1 MSAPASVKSLSD
13 RAGFLILANIIKF
26 AIGIVMPMLLVRM
39 LTPSDYGTYQQITLI
54 GTSATALLI
63 LGLPTSVFYFYRHIP
78 REQVPALVVQ
88 TSLMLLVSGLIA
100 TVAIYFAA
108 TPLANTMN
116 NPPMAQLLAIGAVSV
131 GLVIASEHSISFLI
145 AQDRYQLAV
154 AFEVGEAVLRVML
167 LLTPLWLGYGLYGL
181 VVAGIV
187 YALLRFLVREIFL
200 FTRSG
205 LQFANWRKSS
215 FIGEQLTYSTPV
227 AMIALVGMLG
237 NTFNRGIV
245 AATVTPAMYAVFAV
259 GNVVFPFAT
268 IFQSSVANVLRA
280 ELPPLA
286 RDAKLDE
293 MVRIVRESVR
303 KLSIIM
309 LPPFVFLLAHSY
321 LFITT
326 LFTHSYADSV
336 GIFRIAVWELP
347 LDTLILSAIPQVFG
361 KTRINMYINF
371 AATAV
376 LLVASFTLI
385 KAFGFY
391 GAVIAGVGTQY
402 VSSSLFFIVVLRLM
416 QTTLPR
422 LLPLV
427 GMLKVVVA
435 SIVAALVSKL
445 GAGITAWGL
454 VNLVIAGLIFVAVF
468 CVIAALLGVFTN
480 DDRRLLRRW
489 IAKFLPIGQH
499 A

>member
-1 MSAPASVKSLSD
+1 MKLAAPVKSLSD
-13 RAGFLILANIIKF
+13 RAGFLILANMIKF
-26 AIGIVMPMLLVRM
+26 AIGIVLPMILVRM
-39 LTPSDYGTYQQITLI
+39 LQPTDYGTYQQITLI
-54 GTSATALLI
+54 GTAATSLLI

-78 REQVPALVVQ
+78 REKVPALVAQ
-88 TSLMLLVSGLIA
+88 TSLLLLISGVIGSA
-100 TVAIYFAA
+100 AIYFAA
-108 TPLANTMN
+108 APLAHLMN
-116 NPPMAQLLAIGAVSV
+116 NPQMAGLLALGAVSV
-131 GLVIASEHSISFLI
+131 GLVIASEQSISFLI

-154 AFEVGEAVLRVML
+154 AFEVGEAVLRVIL
-167 LLTPLWLGYGLYGL
+167 LLTPLWLGYGLPGL
-181 VVAGIV
+181 VVAGV
-187 YALLRFLVREIFL
+187 CYALLRFLVRSVFL

-205 LQFANWRKSS
+205 LNYANWTKSS
-215 FIGEQLTYSTPV
+215 FIGEQLAYSMPV

-286 RDAKLDE
+286 RDGRLEE

-326 LFTHSYADSV
+326 LFTHTYAESV

-361 KTRINMYINF
+361 KTRMNMYINF

-376 LLVASFTLI
+376 LLVSSFTLI

-402 VSSSLFFIVVLRLM
+402 FSSSLFLFVVLRLT
-416 QTTLPR
+416 QSTLPR

-427 GMLKVVVA
+427 GMLKVVGA
-435 SIVAALVSKL
+435 AIVAALVSKL
-445 GAGITAWGL
+445 GADLAPWGI
-454 VNLVIAGLIFVAVF
+454 VNLAIAGLIFVAVF
-468 CVIAALLGVFTN
+468 VVVAALLGVFTS

-489 IAKFLPIGQH
+489 LAKFLPIREQ

>member
-1 MSAPASVKSLSD
+1 MSAATSVKSLSD

-39 LTPSDYGTYQQITLI
+39 LTPSDYGTYQQITLV
-54 GTSATALLI
+54 GTSTVALLI

-78 REQVPALVVQ
+78 RERVPALVAQ
-88 TSLMLLVSGLIA
+88 TSILLLLTGLVGA
-100 TVAIYFAA
+100 LVIYFAA
-108 TPLANTMN
+108 EPLANTMN
-116 NPPMAQLLAIGAVSV
+116 NPMMARLLAIGAVSV

-154 AFEVGEAVLRVML
+154 AFEVGEAVVRVML
-167 LLTPLWLGYGLYGL
+167 LLVPLWLGYGLYGL
-181 VVAGIV
+181 VVAGIF
-187 YALLRFLVREIFL
+187 YSLLRFLVREIFL

-205 LQFANWRKSS
+205 LQYAHWTKSS
-215 FIGEQLTYSTPV
+215 FVGEQLTYSMPV
-227 AMIALVGMLG
+227 AMISLVGMLG

-286 RDAKLDE
+286 RDGKLVE
-293 MVRIVRESVR
+293 LVRIVRESVR

-326 LFTHSYADSV
+326 LFTHSYAESV

-361 KTRINMYINF
+361 KTRVNMYINF

-376 LLVASFTLI
+376 LLISSFTLI

-402 VSSSLFFIVVLRLM
+402 VSSTLFFIVVLRLT

-422 LLPLV
+422 MLPLV
-427 GMLKVVVA
+427 GMFKVVVA
-435 SIVAALVSKL
+435 SVIAALVSKL
-445 GAGITAWGL
+445 GAGFTPWGL
-454 VNLVIAGLIFVAVF
+454 VNLIIAGLIFVAVF
-468 CVIAALLGVFTN
+468 VAVAALLGVFTN
-480 DDRRLLRRW
+480 DDRRLMRRW
-489 IAKFLPIGQH
+489 VAKFLPIG
-499 A
+499 AGA